1 MGKIIKENGELYYV
15 IKQGNETKKIKI
27 SLPKE
32 EYDFSEMKTKVLDTD
47 SENLTK
53 EERDINELFEDVLN
67 YMMIEKINKV
77 VIPDKYGEKD
87 FQISLDLVSKNK
99 QL

>member
-32 EYDFSEMKTKVLDTD
+32 EV
-47 SENLTK
+47 
-53 EERDINELFEDVLN
+53 
-67 YMMIEKINKV
+67 
-77 VIPDKYGEKD
+77 
-87 FQISLDLVSKNK
+87 
-99 QL
+99 

>member
-1 MGKIIKENGELYYV
+1 
-15 IKQGNETKKIKI
+15 
-27 SLPKE
+27 
-32 EYDFSEMKTKVLDTD
+32 MKTKVLDTD

-99 QL
+99 

>member
-1 MGKIIKENGELYYV
+1 
-15 IKQGNETKKIKI
+15 
-27 SLPKE
+27 
-32 EYDFSEMKTKVLDTD
+32 MKTKVLDTD

-53 EERDINELFEDVLN
+53 EERYINELFEDVLN

-87 FQISLDLVSKNK
+87 FQISLDLVSKISNCDYK
-99 QL
+99 NIDFISLKCYTNNDEKATNY